1 MLVAPAF
8 ANNGEGG
15 DVHDCD
21 REVAH
26 PSDPDKVV
34 DGVGSGDVVTHR
46 AIPAC
51 RAAVEAYPDVAR
63 FHYQL
68 GRAIV
73 YWAGANDGN
82 MDEGLQHLEHAAEMK
97 HEQSEFVLGLMRR
110 TLGNVCASE
119 PLTKRAADQGL
130 KSARITYV
138 NATLAGDYDDCGIS
152 ASDAEMRS
160 LPRRRR
166 RNRCPAITRTCCLA
180 ICSVAW
186 RCATVAVTANDP
198 TRTDYDLR
206 LRNNRLCRC

>member
-1 MLVAPAF
+1 MMRILVVALCALALPVYADSG
-8 ANNGEGG
+8 A
-15 DVHDCD
+15 VHDCD

-34 DGVGSGDVVTHR
+34 EGVGSGEVVTHR

-51 RAAVEAYPDVAR
+51 RRAVAEFPDVAR

-82 MDEGLQHLEHAAEMK
+82 MDEGLEHLQHAADLK
-97 HEQSEFVLGLMRR
+97 HEQAEFVLGLMKR

-138 NATLAGDYDDCGIS
+138 NATLAGDYDDCGVS
-152 ASDAEMRS
+152 ASGAEMQAYLEGAVS
-160 LPRRRR
+160 QVSGYYENMLLTDLTRR
-166 RNRCPAITRTCCLA
+166 LA
-180 ICSVAW
+180 LLDVAESEE
-186 RCATVAVTANDP
+186 
-198 TRTDYDLR
+198 
-206 LRNNRLCRC
+206 